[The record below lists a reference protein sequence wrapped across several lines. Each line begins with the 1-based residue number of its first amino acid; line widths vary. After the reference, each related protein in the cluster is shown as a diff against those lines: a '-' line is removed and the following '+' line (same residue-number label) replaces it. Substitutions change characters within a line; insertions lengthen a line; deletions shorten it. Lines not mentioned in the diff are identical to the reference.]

1 MNHWRPDFL
10 TLRLFVAVCEEASM
24 TRAAE
29 RESLVPS
36 AVSKRITELEEAV
49 GVSLLVRGARGV
61 RPTPAGVA
69 LLHHAKQIVRSTER
83 MQVEIG
89 EFRKGVRGYVRVLAN
104 ISSINQ
110 FLPRDLSAFLAQEPH
125 IRVDLQE
132 RVSPLIAEGVR
143 EGQADLGICLATVD
157 LSELVVHRYA
167 VDELAVVVHPAH
179 PLARREVVSFEE
191 TLDQDFVAL
200 HPDSAT
206 TRRLVGL
213 AATAGR
219 TINHRMYV
227 NTFEAAAHIVA
238 ENLAIGILARGAV
251 ESFRDRLGLHFV
263 SLTND
268 WARREVVMVHR
279 HAQLLSAPAQ
289 SLVAHLHARVG
300 GRMAAS

>member
-49 GVSLLVRGARGV
+49 GVPLLVRGARGV

-69 LLHHAKQIVRSTER
+69 LLHHAQQIVRSAER
-83 MQVEIG
+83 MQVEIA
-89 EFRKGVRGYVRVLAN
+89 EFRKGVRGHVRVLAN

-110 FLPRDLSAFLAQEPH
+110 FLPRDLSAFLAREPQ

-132 RVSPLIAEGVR
+132 RVSPLITEGVR

-167 VDELAVVVHPAH
+167 VDELAVVVHPTH
-179 PLARREVVSFEE
+179 PLARREAVNFEE
-191 TLDQDFVAL
+191 TLDHDFVAL

-206 TRRLVGL
+206 TRRLAGL
-213 AATAGR
+213 AAAVGR

-263 SLTND
+263 PLTND

-289 SLVAHLHARVG
+289 ALVAHLQARVG

>member
-213 AATAGR
+213 AAAAGR
-219 TINHRMYV
+219 TISHRMYV

-263 SLTND
+263 PLTND

-289 SLVAHLHARVG
+289 ALVAHLHARVG